1 MKNKI
6 ENSLE
11 ELPPNKPATAYAHL
25 FLILL
30 LIYYITHNL
39 FLGVPTH
46 TYMPL
51 PLYRCTV
58 MAGAD

>member
-39 FLGVPTH
+39 FCVPTR

-58 MAGAD
+58 MASAD